1 MRGDGIF
8 AVASISGLDLQ
19 LAMMVG
25 QKVTKIQLVS
35 KISEAA
41 TATAA
46 GTIYK
51 KFENHLPRWDDNK
64 STSRDF
70 QKKIISNFTK
80 TRIWL
85 FSMIDQC
92 VCGDLHISS

>member
-25 QKVTKIQLVS
+25 QKVTRIQPVS

-51 KFENHLPRWDDNK
+51 NFENHLPRWDDNK

-70 QKKIISNFTK
+70 QKKSSAISLKQESGYFP
-80 TRIWL
+80 
-85 FSMIDQC
+85 
-92 VCGDLHISS
+92 